1 MAQFQYPGN
10 ALLDFSP
17 LSKGAEALGDMWR
30 SNRKREQYLG
40 ALTGAG
46 DVIDPRLMGALQ
58 GMEPDQ
64 GVNALFGAYNAAEN
78 RKMTQAQMAETRR
91 MHDQTIALQQL
102 REGRESALLP
112 YQIASA
118 KASSESA
125 GIDTQIKR
133 RELDAPKDTIQKVK
147 GDERLVSVDPR
158 TKQVKELLGAPAEDA
173 NYKSLGER
181 VGKEHDLRK
190 EYTAQAK
197 PFIEVRDAFRRVET
211 AARNPSAA
219 GDMSLIFNFMKILD
233 PGSVVRE
240 GEFATAQNTTGVPDR
255 ILNTYNKI
263 ISGERLNP
271 QQRADFVNQSR
282 KLYQTQ
288 NEQHKKLQSEF
299 ADIARGAKLDPKRV
313 GIDLEAAAATQPPP
327 VSAPAGAPQIGYDAR
342 TKSFNVMNP
351 QTGEWTPVPGARTV
365 PEAEKIAA
373 TMLQGGAQ
381 PQAAPAQSAPIRVN
395 SPQEAAALPP
405 GTRFV
410 SHDGREMVKN

>member
-1 MAQFQYPGN
+1 MAMPQFQYPGN
-10 ALLDFSP
+10 ALLDFSG
-17 LSKGAEALGDMWR
+17 LNAGIDAVGKKWKDDA
-30 SNRKREQYLG
+30 KREKYLN

-46 DVIDPRLMGALQ
+46 DVVDPRLMGMMQ

-64 GVNALFGAYNAAEN
+64 GANALFGAYGQAEQ

-91 MHDQTIALQQL
+91 MHDQTIALGQL
-102 REGRESALLP
+102 REQREGAMLP

-118 KASSESA
+118 KASSETA
-125 GIDTQIKR
+125 GIDTQLKR
-133 RELDAPKDTIQKVK
+133 RELEAPKDSLIKL
-147 GDERLVSVDPR
+147 GAGERLIAGDPR
-158 TKQVKELLGAPAEDA
+158 SGTAREVIGALAEDA
-173 NYKSLGER
+173 GYKSLGER
-181 VGKEHDLRK
+181 VGKEHDIRK

-240 GEFATAQNTTGVPDR
+240 GEFATAQNATGVPSR

-271 QQRADFVNQSR
+271 EQRADFVNQSR

-327 VSAPAGAPQIGYDAR
+327 ASAPAGAPQIGYDAR

-381 PQAAPAQSAPIRVN
+381 SAAAPAATPTRMSATNPQTGAKIVSDDGVN
-395 SPQEAAALPP
+395 WRPA
-405 GTRFV
+405 
-410 SHDGREMVKN
+410 N

>member
-1 MAQFQYPGN
+1 MALPQYQFPSN

-17 LSKGAEALGDMWR
+17 LTQGIEAVG
-30 SNRKREQYLG
+30 KRWKDDAKKAKYAN
-40 ALTGAG
+40 ALMQAG
-46 DVIDPRLMGALQ
+46 DIVDPRLMTLAQ

-64 GVNALFGAYNAAEN
+64 GTNALFGAYGQAEQ

-91 MHDQTIALQQL
+91 MHDQTLALQQQAEN
-102 REGRESALLP
+102 RNAAMLP

-118 KASSESA
+118 KASSETA
-125 GIDTQIKR
+125 GIDTQLKQ
-133 RELDAPKDTIQKVK
+133 RELNAPKDNLIKLGQ
-147 GDERLVSVDPR
+147 GERLIAGDPR
-158 TKQVKELLGAPAEDA
+158 TGTAREVIGAPAEDA
-173 NYKSLGER
+173 GYKSLGER
-181 VGKEHDLRK
+181 VGKEHDIRK

-240 GEFATAQNTTGVPDR
+240 GEFATAQNATGVPDR

-313 GIDLEAAAATQPPP
+313 GIDLEAAAATQPPAAS
-327 VSAPAGAPQIGYDAR
+327 VPAGAPQIGYDAR

-381 PQAAPAQSAPIRVN
+381 SAAAPAATPTRMSATNPQTGAKIVSDDGVN
-395 SPQEAAALPP
+395 WRPA
-405 GTRFV
+405 
-410 SHDGREMVKN
+410 N

>member
-1 MAQFQYPGN
+1 MAFPQYQFPSN

-17 LSKGAEALGDMWR
+17 LTQGIEAVG
-30 SNRKREQYLG
+30 KRWKDDEKKAKYANSLMQ
-40 ALTGAG
+40 AG
-46 DVIDPRLMGALQ
+46 DIVDPRLMTLAQ
-58 GMEPDQ
+58 GMDPDQ
-64 GVNALFGAYNAAEN
+64 GTNALFGAYGQAEQ

-91 MHDQTIALQQL
+91 MHDQTIALGQL
-102 REGRESALLP
+102 REQREGAMLP
-112 YQIASA
+112 YKIASA
-118 KASSESA
+118 KASSETA
-125 GIDTQIKR
+125 GIDTQLKR
-133 RELDAPKDTIQKVK
+133 RELEAPKDSLIKL
-147 GDERLVSVDPR
+147 GAGERLIAGDPR
-158 TKQVKELLGAPAEDA
+158 SGTAREVIGALAEDA
-173 NYKSLGER
+173 GYKSLGER
-181 VGKEHDLRK
+181 VGKEHDIRK

-240 GEFATAQNTTGVPDR
+240 GEFATAQNATGVPSR

-271 QQRADFVNQSR
+271 EQRADFVNQSR

-327 VSAPAGAPQIGYDAR
+327 ASAPAGAPQIGYDAR

-381 PQAAPAQSAPIRVN
+381 SAAAPAATPTRMSATNPQTGAKIVSDDGVN
-395 SPQEAAALPP
+395 WRPA
-405 GTRFV
+405 
-410 SHDGREMVKN
+410 N